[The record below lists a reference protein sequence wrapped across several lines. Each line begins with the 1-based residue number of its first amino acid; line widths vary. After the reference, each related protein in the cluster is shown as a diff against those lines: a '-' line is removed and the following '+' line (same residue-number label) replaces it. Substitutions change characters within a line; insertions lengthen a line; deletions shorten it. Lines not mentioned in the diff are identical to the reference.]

1 VNAIVN
7 LRGGGTVVEVLVVLV
22 LVVLVGVLVVVVLD
36 VVVLDVVVLDVVV
49 EPVAAAELVEGSL
62 VGRPVT
68 AMVELVGDAT
78 RRIDRGAA
86 STEAHAAPTNRSDAP
101 MMIDRIGSSVAVR
114 ADATV
119 DARGAPPDVG
129 AGPHPPRDAI
139 RYGPRH
145 PHPTWRPTWNSSTNS
160 RSARRSATP

>member
-1 VNAIVN
+1 
-7 LRGGGTVVEVLVVLV
+7 VLVVLV
-22 LVVLVGVLVVVVLD
+22 LVVLVLGVLVVVVL
-36 VVVLDVVVLDVVV
+36 VVDVLDVVV
-49 EPVAAAELVEGSL
+49 EPVPAADVVEGSL

-68 AMVELVGDAT
+68 AMVELVGDST

-101 MMIDRIGSSVAVR
+101 IMIDRIGSSVAVR
-114 ADATV
+114 ARATV

-129 AGPHPPRDAI
+129 AGPPPPRDAI